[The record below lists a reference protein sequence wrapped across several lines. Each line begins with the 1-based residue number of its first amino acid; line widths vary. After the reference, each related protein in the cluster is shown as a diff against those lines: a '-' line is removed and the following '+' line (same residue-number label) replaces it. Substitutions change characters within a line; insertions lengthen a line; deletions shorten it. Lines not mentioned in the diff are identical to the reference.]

1 MEERKLTEKESLE
14 VITSMIA
21 RTKQRYVGDGRIMLL
36 WGYLMGIVSILVWI
50 MLAATGQSIWNLL
63 WFAIPVIGG
72 IATPIMARKH
82 QIRSGIMTFSDKVT
96 SRLWTIAGGSEFVTI
111 LVCICIQYFTGSSCW
126 SAMLAYTLVAMPM
139 AEIAQGL
146 LIKEKSLT
154 LGGAIGLSIGI
165 VTVCCVAG
173 RIPLGANWYMPLF
186 ILAFVAMMI
195 VPGHILNNKASRE
208 K

>member
-1 MEERKLTEKESLE
+1 M
-14 VITSMIA
+14 
-21 RTKQRYVGDGRIMLL
+21 D
-36 WGYLMGIVSILVWI
+36 
-50 MLAATGQSIWNLL
+50 
-63 WFAIPVIGG
+63 
-72 IATPIMARKH
+72 
-82 QIRSGIMTFSDKVT
+82 
-96 SRLWTIAGGSEFVTI
+96 
-111 LVCICIQYFTGSSCW
+111 
-126 SAMLAYTLVAMPM
+126 
-139 AEIAQGL
+139 GL